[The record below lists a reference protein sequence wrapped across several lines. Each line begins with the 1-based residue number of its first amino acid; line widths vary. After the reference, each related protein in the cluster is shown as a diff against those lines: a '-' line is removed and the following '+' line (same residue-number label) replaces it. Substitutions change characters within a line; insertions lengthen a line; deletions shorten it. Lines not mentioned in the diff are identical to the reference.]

1 MELGWPD
8 HDRGSSPRLPSQSS
22 APVWPSLSQSLS
34 GVLFWLNIAISSRFE
49 HLCQHRDIHLQQISL
64 TQAFRGAMEAFIQ
77 MAVSLGSGLTQEL
90 LLLVR
95 KDCMDSLSSP
105 LSLCSSATIPPPLV
119 PLKQHPHFSSYPNSL
134 LLLLHHSRISSYFHL
149 FVASVSMDSANQ
161 TKDGQITATSAG
173 MGWGQSRQGYYNT
186 QTHTRTNSA
195 SLSRPSLLLMYL
207 SLRFTGWMDFITS
220 TIICL

>member
-1 MELGWPD
+1 MRAQG
-8 HDRGSSPRLPSQSS
+8 HSPPANL
-22 APVWPSLSQSLS
+22 A
-34 GVLFWLNIAISSRFE
+34 
-49 HLCQHRDIHLQQISL
+49 H
-64 TQAFRGAMEAFIQ
+64 TQAFWGAMEAFIQ
-77 MAVSLGSGLTQEL
+77 MAVSLGSGFTQEL

-119 PLKQHPHFSSYPNSL
+119 PLKQHPRFSSYPNSL

-161 TKDGQITATSAG
+161 TEDGQITATSVG

-186 QTHTRTNSA
+186 QTHTHKLCISILPIPAFNA
-195 SLSRPSLLLMYL
+195 SVTAIYWLAGFYYINNNLPLKSV
-207 SLRFTGWMDFITS
+207 
-220 TIICL
+220 